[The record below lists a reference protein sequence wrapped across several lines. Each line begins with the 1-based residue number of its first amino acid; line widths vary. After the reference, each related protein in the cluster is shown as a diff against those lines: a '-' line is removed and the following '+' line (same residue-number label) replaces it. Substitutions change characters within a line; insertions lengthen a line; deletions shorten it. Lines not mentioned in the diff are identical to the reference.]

1 MSSISKTDQLSAR
14 VSVKVPQPDSLVE
27 VRVTPPDSNFQ
38 VKVSP
43 GDDVIELLIRP
54 GASMVEV
61 RISPPGSDDR
71 LDDEFD
77 QDRVEEALDGA
88 STEKEV
94 VPGVSQAEFAAMV
107 EEEESAEAK
116 KLLDQMA
123 EAEEVAGQNRL
134 SPEYQLP
141 EEVKQILEA
150 DPDDEVELNRLDEV
164 LALDETPVGVETAP
178 EEPEALELS
187 PEQAA
192 EILPSAPEA
201 ILEAEAGEMDDEA
214 AVAGPA
220 PDELL
225 GESGPSLAEAEDQEP
240 SAVAGPLPGDLAEV
254 PARFETGEVAADKFT
269 QSAMAEPDGFDLP
282 DSEEPDAEETVQ
294 IAVPAESSAVEPD
307 EFGDLQVKEES
318 SADEEAQTAVPAES
332 SAVEPD
338 EFDLPDTKEPAADE
352 TAKATD
358 PAELSALEPHEFNL
372 DDVSPA
378 VSPAGVVEFDAA
390 GLDNSLGHLTLE
402 NQEAGAEEG
411 AAPEAAPALA
421 KPSASRTMEW
431 VPVNPNGTPM
441 DEDEPIAPEVIGAA
455 ALDAL
460 ARLNMAVREEHA
472 AIEAAKQPVER
483 SRPGETTAAATSAA
497 SSFFASADST
507 FTSADSTIM
516 VEMYDDYEPGPNP
529 AGTMTPPPEDEL
541 MDLSQVEKDDDL
553 AIDPIDVDGLGEL
566 DLEKSHFAETKN
578 GRSSIKAR
586 PMIQVIPGNTVVPE

>member
-307 EFGDLQVKEES
+307 EF
-318 SADEEAQTAVPAES
+318 
-332 SAVEPD
+332 
-338 EFDLPDTKEPAADE
+338 DLPDTKEPAADE

-411 AAPEAAPALA
+411 AAPEAAPASA

-529 AGTMTPPPEDEL
+529 ADTMTPPPEDEL